1 MYVLKTLTNAAL
13 CSIMDLIHMKG
24 EVLLMKK
31 TYGEVLCHIDEH
43 ATLYRLQRDIYKL
56 DTPPVT
62 SLFFVRGDGAWYIID
77 AGEDLPNSRARIA
90 AVMEHL
96 GIASGDVKAIL
107 LTHDHWDH
115 TDGLPHLLALCPEAA
130 IYGAAEENKRAGS
143 RYKRIDDGDEIGGI
157 FRAVRLYGHAPDML
171 AYLDMRTRSLF
182 SGDGIQL
189 YGVAWAGMFIFEG
202 IGIYLD
208 SMRRLLTMDI
218 DCIFSSHAY
227 VPLGA
232 FAVGVDAVR
241 EYLETAIRCVEELTR
256 STLEMYDGGERDA
269 DAIKAAFIEKGKAL
283 YPDFPTDGFV
293 DAIRGILREYR

>member
-24 EVLLMKK
+24 EVFLMKK
-31 TYGEVLCHIDEH
+31 TYGEVLGHIDEH

-56 DTPPVT
+56 ETRPIT
-62 SLFFVRGDGAWYIID
+62 SFFFVRGEDGWYIID
-77 AGEDLPNSRARIA
+77 VGEDLCETEGRVLAVA
-90 AVMEHL
+90 AHL
-96 GIASGDVKAIL
+96 GIVPDEVQGIL
-107 LTHDHWDH
+107 LTHGHWDH
-115 TDGLPHLLALCPEAA
+115 TGGLPCFLRHFTNATV
-130 IYGAAEENKRAGS
+130 YGAAEENKRAGS
-143 RYKRIDDGDEIGGI
+143 RYKRIDEGDEIGGI

-171 AYLDMRTRSLF
+171 AYLDTRTKVLF

-189 YGVAWAGMFIFEG
+189 YGIAWAGMFIFEG